1 MGCSIRVAATWPA
14 FVSTALS
21 TAVFATAVQAA
32 DTNSDNKATLYEEV
46 VTTATRLSRSASD
59 VAGTISVFSREDIER
74 ELVAELADVVRY
86 QPGVS
91 VANSQRGGNQGFVI
105 RGIGGVRV
113 LNLVDGIRSVDN
125 YFSNGR
131 DLFETDDLASVEI
144 IRGPASALYGAD
156 ALGGVVLLNTK
167 DPQAYLNS
175 DKNHYFA
182 ANFSS
187 DQARDEGKAGLVGAV
202 QGSWGSGLL
211 QYTRRQFSERELN
224 SSARFDPLDGVSD
237 NLLAKW
243 SLPVGDNHNVVLALD
258 SFRERSDFE
267 LDSQEV
273 RSVTEATGRDRKQRN
288 RLSVAHNWVL
298 ESALADSLG
307 SLFYWQDSDGLQS
320 TRQRRTG
327 FSFASAPTGTP
338 VLRVSDFEFNQQVQG
353 LDLVARKGFEQG
365 NIQHRIVYGFSYET
379 LDTERPRNRTETS
392 LATGEQTADIVAFP
406 FASAESFPNKTFPD
420 TESTR
425 WGLYGQNEI
434 VFGDSG
440 LTLIP
445 ALRYDAHKLTA
456 DSRGVI
462 DTSALGGRLA
472 PLDESELSL
481 GLGALYAFNDRLTLS
496 VQYAEGFRPPNY
508 SDANQSFVNRAF
520 GYAVIP
526 NPDLQPETS
535 KGVEVGLKARFDR
548 GFVDVA
554 LYQNDYRNFIDS
566 GFLRVDQGIRV
577 FQNRNIDS
585 VEIRGAELSGQ
596 WHLADNWLLRGSLAY
611 AQGDNHTEAA
621 PLDSV
626 DPLNGVLGLAYAEPA
641 GLWGLE
647 VRVSAASRQKRLA
660 DDGNTTGSG
669 YGSVDLIGHYQL
681 TENTLLRIGA
691 FNLFDKAYA
700 QWNDLR
706 GVDAGDAAAIA
717 LAQQSGRQLRASV
730 RVEF

>member
-1 MGCSIRVAATWPA
+1 MSCSITGVAALA
-14 FVSTALS
+14 AVASTASALAS
-21 TAVFATAVQAA
+21 SVEGTA
-32 DTNSDNKATLYEEV
+32 DTETSSKTNSPYEEV
-46 VTTATRLSRSASD
+46 ITTATRLSRKASD
-59 VAGTISVFSREDIER
+59 VAGTISVFSKDDIER

-131 DLFETDDLASVEI
+131 DLFETDDLTSVEI

-167 DPQAYLNS
+167 DPEDYLS
-175 DKNHYFA
+175 QEEQRYFA

-187 DQARDEGKAGLVGAV
+187 DQSRDEGKVGLVGAAK
-202 QGSWGSGLL
+202 GSWGAGLL
-211 QYTRRQFSERELN
+211 QYTRRQFSEQELN

-237 NLLAKW
+237 NLLVKW
-243 SLPVGDNHNVVLALD
+243 SLPTGDNHRVVVALD
-258 SFRERSDFE
+258 SFHERNDFE

-273 RSVTEATGRDRKQRN
+273 RGVTEATGEDRKQRN
-288 RLSVAHNWVL
+288 RFSVAHNWTL
-298 ESALADSLG
+298 ENTLADSLHTR
-307 SLFYWQDSDGLQS
+307 FYWQDSDGLQT

-353 LDLVARKGFEQG
+353 LDLVAHRGFSQG
-365 NIQHRIVYGFSYET
+365 SFQHTVVYGLTYET
-379 LDTERPRNRTETS
+379 LDTERPRNRTETN
-392 LATGEQTADIVAFP
+392 LTTGQQTTDIIAFP
-406 FASAESFPNKTFPD
+406 FAPAESFPNKTFPD

-456 DSRGVI
+456 DSRGVV

-472 PLDESELSL
+472 PLDEGELSL
-481 GLGALYAFNDRLTLS
+481 NFGALYALNDNLTLS

-526 NPDLQPETS
+526 NPNLQPETS
-535 KGVEVGLKARFDR
+535 KGIEVGLKARFDQ
-548 GFVDVA
+548 GFVDFA

-585 VEIRGAELSGQ
+585 VEIRGAELNGQ
-596 WHLADNWLLRGSLAY
+596 WYLAESWSLRGSLAY
-611 AQGDNHTEAA
+611 ARGDNHTEAA

-626 DPLNGVLGLAYAEPA
+626 DPLNGVLGLSYAEPT
-641 GLWGLE
+641 GLWGVE
-647 VRVSAASRQKRLA
+647 TRVSAATRQKRLA
-660 DDGNTTGSG
+660 DDGNTAGAG
-669 YGSVDLIGHYQL
+669 YGVVDLIGHYQL
-681 TENTLLRIGA
+681 ADNTLLRIGA
-691 FNLFDKAYA
+691 FNVFDKAYA

-706 GVDAGDAAAIA
+706 GVDASDASAIA